1 MFEKSA
7 DASKALQNLIENEN
21 LTNEQ
26 LALDI
31 KLSPQM
37 ISHLK
42 NGRRPMQRDIAQ
54 ASMQAYEN
62 TEYMADLMRAFTSG
76 LTTPVLRGKNIERHR
91 MSLAA
96 NAVKEMLEAIE
107 AVKKMVLVK
116 PPGTLDKDELQE
128 VENIYDEM
136 LEATIFSEN
145 FLMQLEN
152 DYGISRK
159 KRVRINEPR
168 WKARGWLQ

>member
-1 MFEKSA
+1 MLEKSA

-37 ISHLK
+37 VSHLK
-42 NGRRPMQRDIAQ
+42 NGRRAMQRDIAQ
-54 ASMQAYEN
+54 SSIQTYEN
-62 TEYMADLMRAFTSG
+62 SEYMADLMRAFTSG

-91 MSLAA
+91 LSLAA
-96 NAVKEMLEAIE
+96 NAVREMNEAIQ
-107 AVKKMVLVK
+107 AAQNIILTK
-116 PPGTLDKDELQE
+116 PPGALDKNEMQE
-128 VENIYDEM
+128 VEAIYDEV
-136 LEATIFSEN
+136 LEATIFAEN
-145 FLMQLEN
+145 LLMQLEN

-159 KRVRINEPR
+159 KRIRLNEPR

>member
-26 LALDI
+26 LAIDFN
-31 KLSPQM
+31 LSPQM
-37 ISHLK
+37 VSHLK

-54 ASMQAYEN
+54 TSIQAHEN
-62 TEYMADLMRAFTSG
+62 SEYMADLMRAFTSG

-107 AVKKMVLVK
+107 SVKKMVLVK

>member
-1 MFEKSA
+1 MLEKSA

-21 LTNEQ
+21 VTNEQ
-26 LALDI
+26 LAIDF

-37 ISHLK
+37 VSHLK

-54 ASMQAYEN
+54 ASIQAFEN
-62 TEYMADLMRAFTSG
+62 SEYTADLMRAFTSG

-128 VENIYDEM
+128 VETIYDEM

>member
-26 LALDI
+26 LAKDFN
-31 KLSPQM
+31 LSPSM
-37 ISHLK
+37 VSHLK

-54 ASMQAYEN
+54 DSIRVYEN
-62 TEYMADLMRAFTSG
+62 SEYMADLMRAFTSG

-96 NAVKEMLEAIE
+96 NAVKEMLEAVE